1 MELVDYKKIC
11 EVRYNT
17 VSQQTFLIVQLLH
30 ITAGDTRDESS
41 WYDGGSVTR
50 ICSDYGGCI
59 RRNKSTSYILT
70 FVGTGSVQFI
80 T

>member
-1 MELVDYKKIC
+1 MDLVDYKEMY

-17 VSQQTFLIVQLLH
+17 VSQQTFLTVKLLPL
-30 ITAGDTRDESS
+30 TAGDTRDESS

-59 RRNKSTSYILT
+59 RCNKSTSYILT
-70 FVGTGSVQFI
+70 FVGAGSVQFL